1 MDCPV
6 CKDQPMIVLELDAVE
21 VDFCHRCSG
30 IWLDGGELEML
41 LDSPAQAKE
50 LLASFAVCD
59 NTKEEK
65 YNCPICLK
73 KMNKIQIGS
82 QDAPLVI
89 DKCVKDHGL
98 WFDKGELPAVL
109 EKANLDTEHKIQK
122 LLADMFA
129 QN

>member
-6 CKDQPMIVLELDAVE
+6 CKDQPMIVLELDSVE
-21 VDFCHRCSG
+21 VDFCPGCSG

-41 LDSPAQAKE
+41 LDTPAQAKK
-50 LLASFAVCD
+50 LLASFTVC
-59 NTKEEK
+59 NTEEQK

-73 KMNKIQIGS
+73 KMNKIQVGS
-82 QDAPLVI
+82 KEASLII
-89 DKCVKDHGL
+89 DKCTKDHGL

-109 EKANLDTEHKIQK
+109 EKANLDNEHKIQK